1 MNDLPKN
8 LKIDI
13 SIKSIIRILVAV
25 FLIYVLM
32 KLTNI
37 ILVVLTAIVIASFVE
52 AALNKIKRYIK
63 NRVFAVFLLYLLVIG
78 IFVGLAYVF
87 VPVFVSEMSALVES
101 LAQYIPNN
109 SILNTFQTDTL
120 SGAKDVVNSISSNAS
135 LGELISDIQS
145 LTKSLSGGFVEIFGK
160 AFGGVINFGLIFII
174 SFYLS
179 ISKDGVENFL
189 RIITPINKEE
199 YVIGLWKRT
208 QKKIGLWIQGQMLLS
223 VIIGILT
230 YLGLTI
236 LGVKYSL
243 VISVITAL
251 FELIPFGI
259 FISVI
264 PAVVFSYLS
273 GGVTL
278 SILTALL
285 YFILHQFENYLI
297 YPLIIKKVIGIPPLV
312 VILSVIVGLELAN
325 FWGVIL
331 AIPVAVFLFEL
342 LNDLEKKRELT

>member
-1 MNDLPKN
+1 MNESFKN
-8 LKIDI
+8 IKIDI
-13 SIKSIIRILVAV
+13 SIKSITRILIFGLLVYL
-25 FLIYVLM
+25 FLKLFNIFLVL
-32 KLTNI
+32 
-37 ILVVLTAIVIASFVE
+37 LTAIVIASFVE
-52 AALNKIKRYIK
+52 AALNKTKHYIK
-63 NRVFAVFLLYLLVIG
+63 NRIFAVFLIYLVFIG
-78 IFVGLAYVF
+78 SLVGLAYVF
-87 VPVFVSEMSALVES
+87 VPVFVEEMSVLVES
-101 LAQYIPNN
+101 LVQYIPDS
-109 SILNTFQTDTL
+109 SILNTFQPDTI
-120 SGAKDVVNSISSNAS
+120 SGAKDVVNSLSKNAS
-135 LGELISDIQS
+135 LGDLINNIQS
-145 LTKSLSGGFVEIFGK
+145 LINSVSGSFVEVFGKVFGGFVN
-160 AFGGVINFGLIFII
+160 VGLIFII

-179 ISKDGVENFL
+179 ISENGVENFL
-189 RIITPINKEE
+189 RIITPIDKES

-223 VIIGILT
+223 LIIGVLT

-243 VISVITAL
+243 VISIITAL

-278 SILTALL
+278 AILTALL

-312 VILSVIVGLELAN
+312 VILAVVIGWQLSN

-342 LNDLEKKRELT
+342 LDDLERKKEII

>member
-1 MNDLPKN
+1 MDDLHQD

-13 SIKSIIRILVAV
+13 SIKSIIRILVAI

-52 AALNKIKRYIK
+52 AALNKLKRYVK
-63 NRVFAVFLLYLLVIG
+63 NRIFAVFLMYLLVIG
-78 IFVGLAYVF
+78 IFVGMAYVF

-109 SILNTFQTDTL
+109 SIFNTFQTETL

-135 LGELISDIQS
+135 LGELISNIK
-145 LTKSLSGGFVEIFGK
+145 LLIESLSGGFVEIFGK
-160 AFGGVINFGLIFII
+160 AFGGVINLGLIFII

-223 VIIGILT
+223 LIIGILT

-312 VILSVIVGLELAN
+312 VILSVIIGWQLAN

-342 LNDLEKKRELT
+342 LNDLEKKKEIN

>member
-25 FLIYVLM
+25 FLIYLLM

-52 AALNKIKRYIK
+52 AALNKTKRYIK
-63 NRVFAVFLLYLLVIG
+63 NRVFAVFLLYLMVIG
-78 IFVGLAYVF
+78 IFVSLAYVF

-101 LAQYIPNN
+101 LAQYIPND
-109 SILNTFQTDTL
+109 SLFNTFQADTL
-120 SGAKDVVNSISSNAS
+120 SGAKDVVSSISSNAS

-223 VIIGILT
+223 LIIGILT

-312 VILSVIVGLELAN
+312 VILSVIVGWELAN

-342 LNDLEKKRELT
+342 LDDLEKKKELT